1 MPREDRTEKATPKH
15 RKRAREQ
22 GQVARSSD
30 LGGAVVL
37 VTGILMISIVGPQV
51 VNAGTGTFRV
61 MFGEI
66 AHSSGATSGAGL
78 NGLMHT
84 AMSAIL
90 LGVAPIAGA
99 CLVAGFLAGVAQVGF
114 RPTAHALKPDFKRI
128 NPASGLK
135 NLVGPNAVFEAL
147 KAVAKVAVVGA
158 VAALALLPG
167 LKDLAANVGISPLSL
182 GELAGSSALAVA
194 QHAAFAYLLVGV
206 IDYAWKRHRHEKQLM
221 MTKQEV
227 KDELRQYGVSAE
239 VRVALRRRAM
249 QAARARMM
257 AAVPEADVVVT
268 NPTHYAVALRY
279 DGKRIAPEVVA
290 KGKDLIAAQI
300 KRVAE
305 EHDVPVIA
313 DPPLA
318 RSLHASVEIGQVIPE
333 ELYAAVA
340 RVLAFVYRLAGRKR
354 MVASAAA
361 PGPRAGGSP
370 AGGRPAG
377 GPRVAGP
384 GASGRRRLAS

>member
-30 LGGAVVL
+30 LGGSVVL
-37 VTGILMISIVGPQV
+37 ITGLLTISIVGPQIAA
-51 VNAGTGTFRV
+51 AGASTFRV

-66 AHSSGATSGAGL
+66 SQSGGAMTGAGL
-78 NGLMHT
+78 NSLMHT
-84 AMSAIL
+84 AMHAVL

-99 CLVAGFLAGVAQVGF
+99 CFVAGLVAGVAQVGF
-114 RPTAHALKPDFKRI
+114 RPSPQALKPDFKRI
-128 NPASGLK
+128 NPASGFK
-135 NLVGPNAVFEAL
+135 NIAGPNAVFEAL

-167 LKDLAANVGISPLSL
+167 LKNLAADVGISPLSL
-182 GELAGSSALAVA
+182 GELSGSSALAVA

-206 IDYAWKRHRHEKQLM
+206 IDYAWKRRRHEKQLM

-239 VRVALRRRAM
+239 VRTALRRRAM

-257 AAVPEADVVVT
+257 AAVPDADVIVT
-268 NPTHYAVALRY
+268 NPTHYAVALSY
-279 DGKRIAPEVVA
+279 DGTRVAPVVVA

-305 EHDVPVIA
+305 VHDIPVIA

-318 RSLHASVEIGQVIPE
+318 RALHSSVEIGQVIPE

-340 RVLAFVYRLAGRKR
+340 RVLAFVYRLAGRRR
-354 MVASAAA
+354 MMASTAAAGPTSAAPA
-361 PGPRAGGSP
+361 AGGT
-370 AGGRPAG
+370 
-377 GPRVAGP
+377 P
-384 GASGRRRLAS
+384 GARRRLAS